1 MEMRGPI
8 DSLSCIAGVVYLT
21 SPDPTSAQARLL
33 GYPECNMLAAYHG
46 ATRWLSAGFG
56 AEIL

>member
-33 GYPECNMLAAYHG
+33 ATQCNMLAAYHG